1 MVKKEILIGIIVGF
15 VANLAG
21 LVLAII
27 FLHENPSI
35 IEVILKSFDE
45 GILSKLI
52 SLGAIMNL
60 FVFLVFIKKK
70 QDYRARGVL
79 IITIIMINQYFVFC
93 IIFYFIIKAISMQK
107 MQCEFSVRHRS
118 QYGLHCT
125 VFECH
130 DVRTSYVT
138 TLLQNCKYPC
148 QEELSCCCS

>member
-1 MVKKEILIGIIVGF
+1 MVKKEIFIGMIVGF
-15 VANLAG
+15 LANLAG

-35 IEVILKSFDE
+35 IEVIIKSFDE

-79 IITIIMINQYFVFC
+79 ITTIIMALF
-93 IIFYFIIKAISMQK
+93 
-107 MQCEFSVRHRS
+107 
-118 QYGLHCT
+118 
-125 VFECH
+125 
-130 DVRTSYVT
+130 
-138 TLLQNCKYPC
+138 TLILN
-148 QEELSCCCS
+148 LI

>member
-79 IITIIMINQYFVFC
+79 ITTIIMALF
-93 IIFYFIIKAISMQK
+93 
-107 MQCEFSVRHRS
+107 
-118 QYGLHCT
+118 
-125 VFECH
+125 
-130 DVRTSYVT
+130 
-138 TLLQNCKYPC
+138 TLILN
-148 QEELSCCCS
+148 LI

>member
-1 MVKKEILIGIIVGF
+1 MVKKEILIGMIVGF
-15 VANLAG
+15 VANFAG

-79 IITIIMINQYFVFC
+79 ITTIIMALF
-93 IIFYFIIKAISMQK
+93 
-107 MQCEFSVRHRS
+107 
-118 QYGLHCT
+118 
-125 VFECH
+125 
-130 DVRTSYVT
+130 
-138 TLLQNCKYPC
+138 TLILN
-148 QEELSCCCS
+148 LI

>member
-35 IEVILKSFDE
+35 IEVIIKSFDE

-79 IITIIMINQYFVFC
+79 ITTIIMALF
-93 IIFYFIIKAISMQK
+93 
-107 MQCEFSVRHRS
+107 
-118 QYGLHCT
+118 
-125 VFECH
+125 
-130 DVRTSYVT
+130 
-138 TLLQNCKYPC
+138 TLILN
-148 QEELSCCCS
+148 LI

>member
-45 GILSKLI
+45 GLLSKLI

-79 IITIIMINQYFVFC
+79 ITTIIMALF
-93 IIFYFIIKAISMQK
+93 
-107 MQCEFSVRHRS
+107 
-118 QYGLHCT
+118 
-125 VFECH
+125 
-130 DVRTSYVT
+130 
-138 TLLQNCKYPC
+138 TLILN
-148 QEELSCCCS
+148 LI

>member
-21 LVLAII
+21 LFLAII

-79 IITIIMINQYFVFC
+79 ITTIIMALF
-93 IIFYFIIKAISMQK
+93 
-107 MQCEFSVRHRS
+107 
-118 QYGLHCT
+118 
-125 VFECH
+125 
-130 DVRTSYVT
+130 
-138 TLLQNCKYPC
+138 TLILN
-148 QEELSCCCS
+148 LI

>member
-27 FLHENPSI
+27 FLHEYPSI

-79 IITIIMINQYFVFC
+79 ITTIIMALF
-93 IIFYFIIKAISMQK
+93 
-107 MQCEFSVRHRS
+107 
-118 QYGLHCT
+118 
-125 VFECH
+125 
-130 DVRTSYVT
+130 
-138 TLLQNCKYPC
+138 TLILN
-148 QEELSCCCS
+148 LI

>member
-1 MVKKEILIGIIVGF
+1 MVKKEIFIGMIVGF
-15 VANLAG
+15 LANLAG

-79 IITIIMINQYFVFC
+79 ITTIIMALF
-93 IIFYFIIKAISMQK
+93 
-107 MQCEFSVRHRS
+107 
-118 QYGLHCT
+118 
-125 VFECH
+125 
-130 DVRTSYVT
+130 
-138 TLLQNCKYPC
+138 TLILN
-148 QEELSCCCS
+148 LI

>member
-45 GILSKLI
+45 RILSKLI

-79 IITIIMINQYFVFC
+79 ITTIIMALF
-93 IIFYFIIKAISMQK
+93 
-107 MQCEFSVRHRS
+107 
-118 QYGLHCT
+118 
-125 VFECH
+125 
-130 DVRTSYVT
+130 
-138 TLLQNCKYPC
+138 TLILN
-148 QEELSCCCS
+148 LI

>member
-35 IEVILKSFDE
+35 TEVILKSFDE

-79 IITIIMINQYFVFC
+79 ITTIIMSLF
-93 IIFYFIIKAISMQK
+93 
-107 MQCEFSVRHRS
+107 
-118 QYGLHCT
+118 
-125 VFECH
+125 
-130 DVRTSYVT
+130 
-138 TLLQNCKYPC
+138 TLILN
-148 QEELSCCCS
+148 LI